1 MTLGEAMAF
10 IEKREAAMNAPMT
23 ATQDHRVLAARAA
36 GLPDNPDLNKLTPAQ
51 NILFGLKLKRS
62 SRS

>member
-1 MTLGEAMAF
+1 MMRKGRRGPVLASEPTGF
-10 IEKREAAMNAPMT
+10 AAS
-23 ATQDHRVLAARAA
+23 LAARAAA

-62 SRS
+62 SRSERMR